1 VQTDDATFMVDCGL
15 GLRHV
20 EERLACRQL
29 GLSDL
34 DFIVV
39 THEHADHVGGVAK
52 IARAANCPVLAS
64 HGTLAAM
71 GPDHWKGVTTHA
83 LSAHRPVKLQ
93 GLNLHPIVVPHDAR
107 EPIALEVGSSGRR
120 FAMVTDLGSATS
132 YLLERLK
139 GVDALVLEFNH
150 DRDLLSSGTYPPS
163 LKARVGGPS
172 GHLSNDEAAD
182 ILAHI
187 ARNSLQ
193 VVVAAHLSQQNNRPE
208 LVERLLEQR
217 LSSTTQRFIA
227 NQDEGFDWVLIQ

>member
-1 VQTDDATFMVDCGL
+1 MVDCGL

-52 IARAANCPVLAS
+52 LARAANCPVLAS

-182 ILAHI
+182 SLAHI

-208 LVERLLEQR
+208 LVGRLLEQR

>member
-15 GLRHV
+15 VLRRV

-34 DFIVV
+34 DFILV

-52 IARAANCPVLAS
+52 LARAANCPVLAS

-83 LSAHRPVKLQ
+83 MSAHRPVKLQ

-150 DRDLLSSGTYPPS
+150 DRDLLSGSTYPPS

-182 ILAHI
+182 ILARI

-227 NQDEGFDWVLIQ
+227 DQDEGFDWVLIR